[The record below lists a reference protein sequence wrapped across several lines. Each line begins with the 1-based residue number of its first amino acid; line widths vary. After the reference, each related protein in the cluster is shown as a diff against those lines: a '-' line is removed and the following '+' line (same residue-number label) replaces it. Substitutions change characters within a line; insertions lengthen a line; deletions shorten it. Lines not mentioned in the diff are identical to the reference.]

1 MQTDPSRRSADAEL
15 SSGSEFLAYCEDAFA
30 VARNAGKALVRLTI
44 AAPVARLLSHPQG
57 TMLWSPP
64 AGNQVVG
71 SGQAKTIVGHG
82 ATRYEQIKTGA
93 EELWAQ
99 LCDVP
104 HPSANGERP
113 RLFGGLSFAP
123 DKATGAWSN
132 FGEGLFWLP
141 RVLYG
146 HGVDGGAWLSLS
158 VPSDGSPADAA
169 TELTEAK
176 QRLRLADAA
185 PERQAQ
191 IEHAEHLA
199 ADAWAQRI
207 EAIREAIGE
216 GTVNKVVAARSS
228 RLHFRDGIALRP
240 ALERLS
246 ERYPDCYCYAFQLQ
260 DVTFVGASPETLVD
274 KHGLHVSTQAL
285 AGSIAADLENADE
298 ALLGSSKD
306 RHEQDMVVRAIASA
320 LEPLCKSLD
329 FEETPIP
336 RTLRHVTHL
345 CTPIEGELAEAKHV
359 LDLVEALHPTPA
371 VGGSPA
377 STALKWIADTEDSRG
392 WYAGPVGWF
401 DAEGDGHFAVAIRSA
416 LFTGND
422 ALVYA
427 GAGIVADSDPAL
439 EYLETGLKQ
448 RAILDA
454 LGILG

>member
-1 MQTDPSRRSADAEL
+1 MQTDPSRTADASEPT
-15 SSGSEFLAYCEDAFA
+15 SAGEFLAYCEEAFA

-44 AAPVARLLSHPQG
+44 AAPKAPLLSHPQG
-57 TMLWSPP
+57 SMLWSPP
-64 AGNQVVG
+64 TGNQVVG
-71 SGQAKTIVGHG
+71 SGQARTIMGQG
-82 ATRYEQIKTGA
+82 AKRYEQIKAGA
-93 EELWAQ
+93 DALWAE

-104 HPSANGERP
+104 HPNSHGERP

-123 DKATGAWSN
+123 DKAKGAWSN

-146 HGVDGGAWLSLS
+146 HGKDGAWLSLS
-158 VPSDGSPADAA
+158 VASEGSAA
-169 TELTEAK
+169 EAAGELANAK
-176 QRLRLADAA
+176 QRLLLADEA
-185 PERQAQ
+185 PVRQAQ

-199 ADAWAQRI
+199 ADEWAERI
-207 EAIREAIGE
+207 EAIRTAISKGI
-216 GTVNKVVAARSS
+216 VHKVVAARSS

-240 ALERLS
+240 ALERLT
-246 ERYPDCYCYAFQLQ
+246 ERYPDCYRYAFQLQ

-274 KHGLHVSTQAL
+274 KRGLHVSTQAL

-298 ALLGSSKD
+298 ALLGSVKD

-320 LEPLCKSLD
+320 LEPLCKSLH

-345 CTPIEGELAEAKHV
+345 CTPIEGELAESKHV

-377 STALKWIADTEDSRG
+377 AKALQWIADTEDSRG

-401 DAEGDGHFAVAIRSA
+401 NAEGDGHFAVAIRSA